1 MACHPSGSGSYT
13 VVIFPLRT
21 SLHSL
26 DALRFYL
33 WIKRLKDL
41 EREKDALWCGMEI
54 LENTRL
60 WYLQRLEENRIRQD
74 DIETKSSALPPQVSY
89 PEGKRLSGL
98 SDDRAQCHE
107 QQQPLSARNS
117 GRQRPPVAQLS
128 TDSGG
133 E

>member
-1 MACHPSGSGSYT
+1 TDLLSMACHPSGSGSYT

-33 WIKRLKDL
+33 WVRREMMDL

-74 DIETKSSALPPQVSY
+74 DIETKSGPGSLATFPGGPALILLHLINFILPSHRACIA
-89 PEGKRLSGL
+89 GIFLSPAL
-98 SDDRAQCHE
+98 HK
-107 QQQPLSARNS
+107 
-117 GRQRPPVAQLS
+117 
-128 TDSGG
+128 
-133 E
+133 